1 MVDFVTAVELA
12 ASALGVLGAG
22 LLFAEFFQVPNYLN
36 YRSEHDSYN
45 LEMAPA
51 HVQEY
56 TWIGRTGALLVA
68 VAFALQF
75 VATLL
80 A

>member
-1 MVDFVTAVELA
+1 MVDAVTAVELA

-22 LLFAEFFQVPNYLN
+22 LLFAEFFQLPSYLN
-36 YRSEHDSYN
+36 YRSDDDSYH
-45 LEMAPA
+45 LVVAPA
-51 HVQEY
+51 DVQEH

-68 VAFALQF
+68 IAFALQF